1 MAIRD
6 KTVLIR
12 KMNYKETSISQW
24 IQQENCIV

>member
-12 KMNYKETSISQW
+12 KMNDKETSISQW